1 VSCVL
6 QDYTRVPITDE
17 KAPKDSDFELL
28 IQRLW
33 NVPPDAAL
41 VFNCQMGRGRTT
53 TGMVIATLVTLR
65 RLGAFHT
72 AAPLAGQLPLQ
83 QQWPQQQLANRNG
96 VYPHATANGSTYGS
110 QMQQS
115 VPSWFATSKAAR
127 GSGAGGIGSA
137 GSLGSPTA
145 VSTPRGTEQKLKAG
159 MYGVVRSLLRVLER
173 GVAGKAILDTCL
185 DACNAMQ
192 VSGLL
197 LINAR
202 AADGS
207 SGVGAAASMWG
218 AAYCCFS
225 TD

>member
-1 VSCVL
+1 LL

-17 KAPKDSDFELL
+17 KAPKDSDFEQL

-72 AAPLAGQLPLQ
+72 AAPLAGQLQQ
-83 QQWPQQQLANRNG
+83 QQWPQQQ
-96 VYPHATANGSTYGS
+96 VANGHGAYPLAAANGGTYGS

-115 VPSWFATSKAAR
+115 VPAWFATSKAAR

-137 GSLGSPTA
+137 GSLSSPTA
-145 VSTPRGTEQKLKAG
+145 VSTPRGTDQKLKAG

-192 VSGLL
+192 VRGALLMQRSGS
-197 LINAR
+197 R
-202 AADGS
+202 
-207 SGVGAAASMWG
+207 
-218 AAYCCFS
+218 
-225 TD
+225 